1 MRCAGP
7 EPDTV
12 TKVYHNAS
20 DFAHEVR
27 VLRELKGLP
36 AVVHVVSID
45 ESVPSVTLRDGGETL
60 FDRIKRGPVLG
71 WYELHYQVVVALG
84 ALHAAGVVHGDV
96 KPENILVDA
105 NDTVRLCDFGHS
117 RVLCAHERGVPC
129 LRSRRGTL
137 EYASPEI
144 LRGDRYDG
152 FAADA
157 WSVGRA
163 IRHGLR
169 REAVCRGVGSMRAVQ
184 VFIPIRS
191 CASDARR
198 RRPSRRPVCGT
209 RGRLRP
215 WRPALPDLDVCPG
228 PRRIAPAWT
237 TASSDDAVA
246 CLALRSPMRRMVKPL
261 IESHRSTR
269 LVSSRVLIHSCSHPF
284 IHVVIQRR
292 V

>member
-1 MRCAGP
+1 MVGAHGVVHHGP

-157 WSVGRA
+157 WSVGVVLFVMVCGEKPFAEASGRCA
-163 IRHGLR
+163 RYTVFFDSVVRVGCSPTETLAAPGLR
-169 REAVCRGVGSMRAVQ
+169 
-184 VFIPIRS
+184 
-191 CASDARR
+191 D
-198 RRPSRRPVCGT
+198 
-209 RGRLRP
+209 P
-215 WRPALPDLDVCPG
+215 WSTQTMATPLFSQNLDVLLQPL
-228 PRRIAPAWT
+228 PTHRARM
-237 TASSDDAVA
+237 DDG
-246 CLALRSPMRRMVKPL
+246 
-261 IESHRSTR
+261 E
-269 LVSSRVLIHSCSHPF
+269 
-284 IHVVIQRR
+284 Q
-292 V
+292 